1 MKTLFVSKSL
11 YILLFLGP
19 KRIFSKDLKMPKN
32 LQKKQETKRAQ
43 RKMVVAIKKLAAKNP
58 VRKLRF
64 TDGERKRTRRKG
76 AKFRK
81 RKRKRRRKRRKYFP
95 QESSSH
101 QSARSKPKKSS
112 KIFAALILN
121 GFTLLITMTIL
132 YPMALT
138 WISIRYSK
146 VCFCQWITIK

>member
-1 MKTLFVSKSL
+1 
-11 YILLFLGP
+11 
-19 KRIFSKDLKMPKN
+19 MPKN
-32 LQKKQETKRAQ
+32 LQKKQETKRVQ
-43 RKMVVAIKKLAAKNP
+43 RKMVLAIKKLAAKNP

-101 QSARSKPKKSS
+101 QSARSKPKKSL

-121 GFTLLITMTIL
+121 GFTLLIIMT
-132 YPMALT
+132 
-138 WISIRYSK
+138 
-146 VCFCQWITIK
+146 V